1 MADNRGRVIR
11 YTRYDFLFDA
21 AMDQIERS
29 NRLMAEGD
37 FTRGISSLFLA
48 LHSLDL
54 IHKGGTFRRERGI
67 PFPLEADMT

>member
-1 MADNRGRVIR
+1 MIG

-37 FTRGISSLFLA
+37 FTRGISALFLA
-48 LHSLDL
+48 LHSLDI
-54 IHKGGTFRRERGI
+54 IHKGAAFRRERGI
-67 PFPLEADMT
+67 PFPLHDDPDR